1 MEGQTYR
8 PMDGQEG
15 RHTDRQT
22 DRQIID
28 IFTVSKRHVGC
39 IQVYPIP
46 ARGHKIPSEHSMI
59 KICCIKHNH
68 SHKTAPSGFID
79 HVTI

>member
-1 MEGQTYR
+1 
-8 PMDGQEG
+8 MDGQEG
-15 RHTDRQT
+15 RPR
-22 DRQIID
+22 DRQIVD

-46 ARGHKIPSEHSMI
+46 EHSMI
-59 KICCIKHNH
+59 KIRSIKHNH